1 MAIQPRDVEPD
12 YLPWSKYKHQA
23 WRLLSGVTDEIPSTP
38 DINNQDECVSYFAP
52 LLEILI
58 FGMDKDPLEAIEKFL
73 IEHESGVVN
82 SWQAKWW
89 GPALYDIHA
98 WLLREN
104 DYLKSIYMIGSDYKP
119 KLLARSGAYAEC
131 FSGGTDPFHL
141 VSHSLDRRKELFL
154 DKGFSTV
161 ALLTLPPRQLLGAHS
176 LILEELNRRSILRTH
191 NPPSGDYGEWLV
203 AKHFNGKLLSKSAKG
218 VDVETTDGKLIQV
231 KARTVDVTSHKASPS
246 SAIRDWDFTD
256 MVLILFNRLD
266 YSILE
271 AYLAKMEVIKKDLV
285 SYAKHDNKHFI
296 PNISA
301 LKNCENVL
309 DITSDLQATQERGE

>member
-23 WRLLSGVTDEIPSTP
+23 WRLLSGVTDEIPPSP
-38 DINNQDECVSYFAP
+38 DINNHDECVSYFAP

-58 FGMDKDPLEAIEKFL
+58 FGMDKDPLEAIEESL
-73 IEHESGVVN
+73 IEYESGVIN
-82 SWQAKWW
+82 SWQVKWW
-89 GPALYDIHA
+89 GPALYDIHT

-104 DYLKSIYMIGSDYKP
+104 DYIKSEYMIKSDYKS
-119 KLLARSGAYAEC
+119 KLPARRGAYAEC
-131 FSGGTDPFHL
+131 FGGGTDPFHL
-141 VSHSLDRRKELFL
+141 VSHSLDRRQQLFS
-154 DKGFSTV
+154 GNEFSTV
-161 ALLTLPPRQLLGAHS
+161 ELLTLPPRQLLGAHS

-191 NPPSGDYGEWLV
+191 NAPSGDYGEWLV

-231 KARTVDVTSHKASPS
+231 KARTVDVASRKASPS

-271 AYLAKMEVIKKDLV
+271 AYLAKMEVVKRDLV
-285 SYAKHDNKHFI
+285 SYAKHDSKHFI

-309 DITSDLQATQERGE
+309 DITSDLKATQERGE